1 MHMPR
6 GRPKKDKV
14 VQLVPKRRGRPPKYN
29 GENTSALVPV
39 NPAQPTMS
47 IIDERPLP
55 VQRQVFADVQDKRGF
70 NDEER
75 AAVMETFLQV
85 YPSVGGRIDEACT
98 MAGVNARTIYKWLD
112 KYEDFRQRFDDAK
125 RLVIGLF
132 ESRLVQIAMDDDH
145 KANFTATMAILNAEC
160 PEKYRP
166 RSTVDMNV
174 RVMADYKGFANR
186 DGEGAS

>member
-1 MHMPR
+1 MPR
-6 GRPKKDKV
+6 GRPRTDKGKV
-14 VQLVPKRRGRPPKYN
+14 VELVPRKEQEVIK
-29 GENTSALVPV
+29 
-39 NPAQPTMS
+39 PTT

-75 AAVMETFLQV
+75 AAVMETFLQA
-85 YPSVGGRIDEACT
+85 YPTVGGRIDEACVL
-98 MAGVNARTIYKWLD
+98 AGVNARTIYKWLD
-112 KYEDFRQRFDDAK
+112 KYEDFRQRYDDAK